1 MTFTLWHIMGV
12 AIIVAIVVA
21 VIATVRTRRKDIRK
35 VAYMMDALEDGELNF
50 RFQDKNKFNR
60 TLNRIRTIFEKQRQA
75 HEQDSWTKLIRVLTH
90 EIMNTVS
97 PIASLSD
104 AMAKSVDE
112 NGHSELDI
120 KAGLETIS
128 DSSKNLIGFV
138 QTYRQLSGVAKPI
151 RKALDLEELMDSVI
165 GLNREYAASCGA
177 TCEYRPEEE
186 DLMVYADEG
195 QISQILI
202 NLIKNALQAG
212 ARHIDI
218 SARMGKDD
226 EVVIDVANDGEPIP
240 VSAQEQIFIPFY
252 TTKKEGSGIGLS
264 ISRQIMR
271 NHNGTI
277 ELLRSDVN
285 QTVFELRFR

>member
-1 MTFTLWHIMGV
+1 MSTWQIIILCV
-12 AIIVAIVVA
+12 IVATVAA
-21 VIATVRTRRKDIRK
+21 VIAIIRTRQRTIRK

-50 RFQDKNKFNR
+50 RFKDSNKLNR
-60 TLNRIRTIFEKQRQA
+60 TLNRIRTIFERQRQQ

-97 PIASLSD
+97 PISSLSD
-104 AMAKSVDE
+104 ALAKSVDE
-112 NGHSELDI
+112 NGHSDLDI

-138 QTYRQLSGVAKPI
+138 QTYRELSGVAKPI
-151 RKALDLEELMDSVI
+151 RKALDLRELIESVI
-165 GLNREYAASCGA
+165 SLNSEYTASLGA
-177 TCEYRPEEE
+177 VCQYKLEEE
-186 DLMVYADEG
+186 DLMIYADEG

-212 ARHIDI
+212 AKHIDI
-218 SARMGKDD
+218 SARMGDEDD
-226 EVVIDVANDGEPIP
+226 VIIDVANDGDPIP
-240 VSAQEQIFIPFY
+240 VSGQEQIFIPFY

-277 ELLRSDVN
+277 ELTRSDDS
-285 QTVFELRFR
+285 QTVFELRFC